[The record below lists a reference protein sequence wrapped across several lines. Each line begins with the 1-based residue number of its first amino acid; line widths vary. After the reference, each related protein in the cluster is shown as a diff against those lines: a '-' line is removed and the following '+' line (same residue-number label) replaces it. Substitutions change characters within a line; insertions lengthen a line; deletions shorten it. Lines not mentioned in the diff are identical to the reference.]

1 MTRRSALRTRSLG
14 FLLVNAAFVLAMAA
28 VGLWAAWPVYE
39 TPLLF
44 VTVGGAVVV
53 AVAIAFV
60 AMLRSWS
67 WFTVVYLTMG
77 AYLLFGVPL
86 AVPSALSSVSA
97 ALTGFVDLLTAT
109 VFSWKELTTISLPV
123 GSYQTLL
130 VPAFI
135 VFLAGL
141 TAALSLAWRSPALG
155 ILVVPI
161 MFCVQVFGLAFGSSA
176 VSESIELAGVSF
188 PAPRETIIGV
198 VAFVLAIGYLVWRTQ
213 HARSAALRRSTQATG
228 VRRAASSLP
237 RTLKRVGLAS
247 LVLLVAVAV
256 ALPVIATVARPTSR
270 DVLRTAIERPIDL
283 REYVSPLAQYR
294 NSFTADGFNAELFT
308 VTSEDA
314 LPSRVRLAV
323 LSHYDGEVFRA
334 IDPELGAS
342 SPTTAFER
350 VPNQSAQ
357 RTGTSTVEFT
367 IGAYGDVWL
376 PLVDDVESISFSG
389 SRAQALT
396 DGFFYNSLSGA
407 GVELG
412 TVGEGDSYRVTSGTD
427 ETTASLDSLSKPG
440 SLDGLVDEAV
450 MPEKLVEW
458 VRLQDVGTDGAA
470 LADLI
475 DRLRDRG
482 YLSHSLAQPIG
493 TSGTWVDAL
502 DPYVFEP
509 SLAGHSVDRLD
520 ALFATLID
528 KQKTAIDQTDSSQLI
543 AGVGDD
549 EQFAVAAA
557 LIAQHLGYPSRV
569 VLGFSLGEVEGGIPA
584 CEAGVCEGKNLT
596 AWIEVQDSSGAWVS
610 LDTTPQFASPI
621 SPRDDER
628 RDPEND
634 TVVVQEGVS
643 EQLPP
648 NSNPTGG
655 EANEPDD
662 TDDTDTFAALF
673 AVLRIVGISL
683 LLVLLLTSPILVI
696 LGAKLKRRRDRKRAA
711 DATARIAGG
720 WEEFVD
726 AAVDHGHPWPGA
738 RTRVEAALEYGNDA
752 PRLATLADEAVFGP
766 VEPDAAMSAEFWALV
781 DAQRTMLARGTTRW
795 RRIRAALSV
804 RSFARLTG
812 ARRAESKR

>member
-44 VTVGGAVVV
+44 ITVGGAVLL
-53 AVAIAFV
+53 AAAIAFV

-86 AVPSALSSVSA
+86 AVPSALSSVPA

-141 TAALSLAWRSPALG
+141 TAAFSLGWRSPSLA

-161 MFCVQVFGLAFGSSA
+161 MFGVQVFGLAFGSSA

-188 PAPRETIIGV
+188 PAPRETLIGV

-213 HARSAALRRSTQATG
+213 HARSTALRRSTQATG
-228 VRRAASSLP
+228 VRRAASSIP

-247 LVLLVAVAV
+247 LVMLVAVGV

-294 NSFTADGFNAELFT
+294 NSFTAEGFDAELFT
-308 VTSEDA
+308 VTSDDA

-350 VPNQSAQ
+350 VPNQSAR

-367 IGAYGDVWL
+367 IGDYGDVWL
-376 PLVDDVESISFSG
+376 PLVDDVESIAFSG

-412 TVGEGDSYRVTSGTD
+412 TVGEGDTYRVTSGTG
-427 ETTASLDSLSKPG
+427 EAEASLGSLSKPG
-440 SLDGLVDEAV
+440 STEGLVDESLL
-450 MPEKLVEW
+450 PEKLVEW

-470 LADLI
+470 LAELI

-482 YLSHSLAQPIG
+482 YLSHSLAQP
-493 TSGTWVDAL
+493 TATGTWVDAL
-502 DPYVFEP
+502 DPYVFES
-509 SLAGHSVDRLD
+509 SLAGHSVDRID
-520 ALFATLID
+520 ALFASLID

-557 LIAQHLGYPSRV
+557 LVAQYLGYPSRV
-569 VLGFSLGEVEGGIPA
+569 VLGFSLQEVEGGIPA

-596 AWIEVQDSSGAWVS
+596 AWIEVQDSGGAWAA
-610 LDTTPQFASPI
+610 LDTTPQFASPL

-655 EANEPDD
+655 EASEPDD
-662 TDDTDTFAALF
+662 TDDADTFATLF
-673 AVLRIVGISL
+673 AVLRIVGVSL
-683 LLVLLLTSPILVI
+683 LIALLLASPVLVI
-696 LGAKLKRRRDRKRAA
+696 LGAKLKRRLDRKRAV

-766 VEPDAAMSAEFWALV
+766 VEPDAEMSAEFWALV
-781 DAQRTMLARGTTRW
+781 DAQRTELARGSTRW
-795 RRIRAALSV
+795 RRIRAALSL
-804 RSFARLTG
+804 RSFAHLIG
-812 ARRAESKR
+812 ARGSESKG